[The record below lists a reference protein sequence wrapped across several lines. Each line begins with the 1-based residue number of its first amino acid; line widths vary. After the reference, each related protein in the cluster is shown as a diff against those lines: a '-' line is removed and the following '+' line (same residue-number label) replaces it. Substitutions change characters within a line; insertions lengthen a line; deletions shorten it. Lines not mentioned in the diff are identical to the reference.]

1 MLARTTA
8 AGNNYSAIIRANS
21 DATAAN
27 YRSHYIYGLGS
38 GTPTAG
44 DYQSEGGFY
53 PTNSVAGAG
62 AGTSVFAANVFDL
75 LDYANV
81 SKYKTLRALT
91 GQDRNGSGIVQFS
104 SAVWM
109 STAAITSLTFTVA
122 GGDYDT
128 YSQIALYGVK

>member
-1 MLARTTA
+1 ML
-8 AGNNYSAIIRANS
+8 GNNYSAVVTANG
-21 DATAAN
+21 DTTVAN

-44 DYQSEGGFY
+44 DYQTQGGFY

-75 LDYANV
+75 LDYSSTN
-81 SKYKTLRALT
+81 KYKTLRALT
-91 GQDRNGSGIVQFS
+91 GQDRNGSGIVELS
-104 SAVWM
+104 SGVWM
-109 STAAITSLTFTVA
+109 SLNAITSLTLTVA
-122 GGDYDT
+122 GGDFDT